1 MNSER
6 TSKWWNHFKGTK
18 RKIWKRNKNKN
29 KKTNYVYSANNFY
42 IYKKTGVDNF
52 EIVLQLDIEKYS
64 GLIKELVGGLNDGK
78 INGKS
83 NRLSEIIAL
92 FRSRNGIDNWNS
104 SNDGRGQE
112 INSTGKMDRRESSS
126 SQSES
131 SREGVR
137 NLSDRGKIKYSK
149 KIGRYFWIDFEYFF
163 INN

>member
-1 MNSER
+1 M
-6 TSKWWNHFKGTK
+6 
-18 RKIWKRNKNKN
+18 
-29 KKTNYVYSANNFY
+29 YSANNFY

-149 KIGRYFWIDFEYFF
+149 KIGRYF
-163 INN
+163 